1 MADAASQSRV
11 DVERSRQ
18 RLRELEQE
26 LTRTVDHDIEGARAS
41 ADNQVDSVD
50 QTVAGEVRDEY
61 FDLAQADTDVLT
73 QVREALARI
82 DAGTFGRC
90 VVDGEPIEPTR
101 LEAAPW
107 TRYCAWHQNEAE
119 TAARLRT
126 PRA

>member
-1 MADAASQSRV
+1 MADAANQNSV
-11 DVERSRQ
+11 DVERSRR

-26 LTRTVDHDIEGARAS
+26 LAR
-41 ADNQVDSVD
+41 
-50 QTVAGEVRDEY
+50 EVRDEY
-61 FDLAQADTDVLT
+61 FSRAEADTDVLT
-73 QVREALARI
+73 QVREALGRI

-90 VVDGEPIEPTR
+90 VVDGEPIEPKR

>member
-1 MADAASQSRV
+1 M
-11 DVERSRQ
+11 
-18 RLRELEQE
+18 RELEHE
-26 LTRTVDHDIEGARAS
+26 LTRNVEQHVDNARA
-41 ADNQVDSVD
+41 AVDD
-50 QTVAGEVRDEY
+50 QPDSFDQAVVGEARDKY
-61 FDLAQADTDVLT
+61 FNLAQADTDLLT

-90 VVDGEPIEPTR
+90 IVDSEPIEPKR

-107 TRYCAWHQNEAE
+107 TPYCARHQNAAE